1 VAELIVHGAY
11 RTLDLGALGFERI
24 AAGRPL
30 RELAVI

>member
-1 VAELIVHGAY
+1 VHGGY
-11 RTLDLGALGFERI
+11 RTLDLGALAFERI

>member
-1 VAELIVHGAY
+1 VAELIVRGAY

-24 AAGRPL
+24 AAGRRL